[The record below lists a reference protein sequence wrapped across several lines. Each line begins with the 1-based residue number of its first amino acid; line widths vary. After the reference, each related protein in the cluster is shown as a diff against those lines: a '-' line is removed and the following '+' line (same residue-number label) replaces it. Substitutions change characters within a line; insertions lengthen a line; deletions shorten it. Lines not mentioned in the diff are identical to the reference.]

1 MNIVK
6 GKQDR
11 PQRLVVYGQ
20 EGVGKTTLAAQLPSP
35 LVLDTEAG
43 SGQLVVD
50 RVPVGS
56 LEDLGAALR
65 EILEERAA
73 GRLPYRTVVLDT
85 VDRIWN
91 MAADHVCREK
101 GWKSIEDAGYGKG
114 LKMATEQFCTCI
126 TALDR
131 LVAAGLY
138 VVCVCHAKVET
149 LSLPDK
155 EDFSVYQLK
164 VSAPGKQAEESAAF
178 LKQWADAVVFCQFN
192 TLVSSESGKAVA
204 QKRVMRTAHGAC
216 WEAKNRYGLPETLD
230 MDAQGVATL
239 VAAVYGDVQST
250 KDNVQSGNSSAPVAR
265 DLNDPLEPPCPAATS
280 VPAPAPAPS
289 PAPAPVPAPAPGCTD
304 EDINAWAA
312 EDQVLVEWLRSQGK
326 LQANQGLDDLDKK
339 YKLALQTP
347 DRRAKAVELARAW
360 KAQQKGGQQ

>member
-43 SGQLVVD
+43 SGQLEVD
-50 RVPVGS
+50 RVDIGS
-56 LEDLGAALR
+56 LAQLGDVLR
-65 EILEERAA
+65 EVLQARRA
-73 GRLPYRTVVLDT
+73 GTFQYRTVVLDT

-91 MAADHVCREK
+91 MAAEAVVADNN
-101 GWKSIEDAGYGKG
+101 WKSIEDGKFGKG
-114 LKMATEQFCTCI
+114 LTMATEKFCTCI

-131 LVAAGLY
+131 LVEAGLY

-149 LSLPDK
+149 VSPPDK
-155 EDFSVYQLK
+155 ADYTMYQLK
-164 VSAPGKQAEESAAF
+164 VSAPGKQAGEAAAF
-178 LKQWADAVVFCQFN
+178 LKQWADSVLFCQFN
-192 TLVSSESGKAVA
+192 TLVDSESGKARA
-204 QKRVMRTAHGAC
+204 QKRVIRTAHGAC
-216 WEAKNRYGLPETLD
+216 WEAKNRYGLPETLN
-230 MDAQGVATL
+230 MDAEGVRAL
-239 VAAVYGDVQST
+239 VMAVYGDVPASA
-250 KDNVQSGNSSAPVAR
+250 GSSSVASQAAEAAPR

-280 VPAPAPAPS
+280 APAPASAPS
-289 PAPAPVPAPAPGCTD
+289 PAPAPAPARD
-304 EDINAWAA
+304 AADDIAAWAA

-326 LQANQGLDDLDKK
+326 LQVNQGLDDLDKK

-347 DRRAKAVELARAW
+347 ERKARALELARAW
-360 KAQQKGGQQ
+360 KEQQKGDRQ

>member
-6 GKQDR
+6 GKQCR

-56 LEDLGAALR
+56 LEDLGDALR
-65 EILEERAA
+65 EILAERAA

-85 VDRIWN
+85 ADRIWN

-126 TALDR
+126 TALDS

-192 TLVSSESGKAVA
+192 TLVDSGSGKARA
-204 QKRVMRTAHGAC
+204 QTRVMRTSHGPC
-216 WEAKNRYGLPETLD
+216 WEAKNRYGLPETLR
-230 MDAQGVATL
+230 MDAQGVHAL
-239 VAAVYGDVQST
+239 VMAVYGDVPASAEGSGVASR
-250 KDNVQSGNSSAPVAR
+250 KDAGAQVPEDAA
-265 DLNDPLEPPCPAATS
+265 PAAS
-280 VPAPAPAPS
+280 APAPIAT
-289 PAPAPVPAPAPGCTD
+289 PALD
-304 EDINAWAA
+304 E
-312 EDQVLVEWLRSQGK
+312 L
-326 LQANQGLDDLDKK
+326 
-339 YKLALQTP
+339 
-347 DRRAKAVELARAW
+347 KAVFSRNGLAGWSKVYRILDAAGFRHPEIGADLAEMEAFAADTLANKAVRNCLELNGIHFEPANDG
-360 KAQQKGGQQ
+360 KENS